1 MIPLATSVGQMPPV
15 HGKTQILGVFG
26 FPVEHSLSPAMHN
39 AAIAAL
45 GLSYI
50 YLPFQVSPEHLEQ
63 AIRSLPALGIVG
75 VNLTIPHKE
84 SVLPFLD
91 DITEEAHDVGA
102 VNTVHCVE
110 GKLLGDNTDGRGF
123 FTPLIERG
131 VSISG
136 KQVLVLGAGG
146 AARSVV
152 FRLVREGARVI
163 LVNRTRERAEQLAQD
178 VAAAGFGAVVDVLDL
193 SDRVRYAE
201 ATRQATLLVNTT
213 RVGMFPHAEELPP
226 VALEEFTPN
235 LTVYDLVYNPIQTR
249 LLQEAEQRGCPVL
262 NGVKMLVGQG
272 ALAFERWTGVVPP
285 RDVMENAVIEGLQ
298 KST

>member
-1 MIPLATSVGQMPPV
+1 MPPI

-26 FPVEHSLSPAMHN
+26 CPVEHSLSPAMHN

-45 GLSYI
+45 ELSYI
-50 YLPFQVSPEHLEQ
+50 YLPFAVSPEHLGE

-91 DITEEAHDVGA
+91 EITEEARDVGA

-110 GKLLGDNTDGRGF
+110 GKLFGDNTDGRGF

-131 VSISG
+131 VSVFG
-136 KQVLVLGAGG
+136 KSVLVVGAGG

-152 FRLVREGARVI
+152 FRLVREGANVI
-163 LVNRTRERAEQLAQD
+163 LVNRTRERAEQLAHA
-178 VAAAGFGAVVDVLDL
+178 VAGAGFRSPV
-193 SDRVRYAE
+193 RVIDEKDTKEYAD

-213 RVGMFPHAEELPP
+213 RVGMFPHADELPP
-226 VALEEFTPN
+226 IIFDALHPN
-235 LTVYDLVYNPIQTR
+235 LTVYDLVYNPIRTR
-249 LLQEAEQRGCPVL
+249 LLQEAARRGCPTID
-262 NGVKMLVGQG
+262 GVKMLVGQG
-272 ALAFERWTGVVPP
+272 ALAFERWTGHAPP
-285 RDVMENAVIEGLQ
+285 LDVMESAVINGLERRGH
-298 KST
+298 